1 MQSDG
6 EVMKNFVVI
15 FAALCVLTACA
26 SSGNRV
32 LKTETEQSLTE
43 KVENGVTTKAQV
55 RELFGSP
62 FRTTFTD
69 GGLEIWTY
77 QFDDVSSDAVN
88 FVPIV
93 NLFTQ
98 SYSGTRKELVVLFD
112 ENDVVKKYSMSE
124 SEVKTKGGVT
134 N

>member
-1 MQSDG
+1 
-6 EVMKNFVVI
+6 MKNILMIITTCLFVV
-15 FAALCVLTACA
+15 ACA

-32 LKTETEQSLTE
+32 LKAESEESLAT
-43 KVENGVTTKAQV
+43 KITQGTTTKNEV
-55 RELFGSP
+55 RSMFGSP
-62 FRTTFTD
+62 LKTTFTD

-88 FVPIV
+88 FVPVV
-93 NLFTQ
+93 NLFTS

-112 ENDVVKKYSMSE
+112 DNDVVKKYSMSE
-124 SEVKTKGGVT
+124 SDVKTKGGVI